1 MFDDNILKTGS
12 GEMELVDFRILK
24 KGKEP
29 NDVYEGIYGVNVA
42 KVKEIIKMPN
52 LTELPGTPEYIE
64 GIFDLRGVVIPVVN
78 LARWMGI
85 DPPTERILKPRVII
99 SEFSNIY
106 IGFIVHE
113 AKRIRRINWKNIEPA
128 NFSGSAGAGGALDK
142 SKITGVTRIENDDV
156 LLILDLESIVQEL
169 GIYQPKMDIDTTD
182 FQHIDGLA
190 LVLDDSMTARHLVS
204 DALSKMGLKVLEA
217 KDGVE
222 GLEKLN
228 ELYELYGDR
237 IADNLK
243 IIISDVEM
251 PQMDGMHFTA
261 IIKADKRFASVPL
274 LFNSSISNQFS
285 ESQGKQVGGDG
296 YLTKFNATQLYT
308 EVTRVVNEH
317 KKQQQGG
324 TNG

>member
-1 MFDDNILKTGS
+1 MFDDNVLKTGS
-12 GEMELVDFRILK
+12 GEMELVDFRIYK
-24 KGKEP
+24 KDSDAECGF
-29 NDVYEGIYGVNVA
+29 YEGIYGVNVA

-64 GIFDLRGVVIPVVN
+64 GIFDLRGVVIPVIN

-85 DPPTERILKPRVII
+85 EPPATLALKPRVII

-128 NFSGSAGAGGALDK
+128 SFTGGGAGGALDK

-169 GIYQPKMDIDTTD
+169 GIYQPKLDIDIAE

-190 LVLDDSMTARHLVS
+190 LVLDDSMTARHLVG

-217 KDGVE
+217 KDGTE
-222 GLEKLN
+222 GIEKLN
-228 ELYELYGDR
+228 DLYALYKEGITDM
-237 IADNLK
+237 LK
-243 IIISDVEM
+243 IIISDIEM
-251 PQMDGMHFTA
+251 PQMDGFHFA
-261 IIKADKRFASVPL
+261 SVIKEDKRFASIPII
-274 LFNSSISNQFS
+274 FNSSISNQFS
-285 ESQGKQVGGDG
+285 ESQGKQVGGEG
-296 YLTKFNATQLYT
+296 YLTKFNATQLYN
-308 EVTRVVNEH
+308 EVSRVINNH
-317 KKQQQGG
+317 KKQ
-324 TNG
+324 